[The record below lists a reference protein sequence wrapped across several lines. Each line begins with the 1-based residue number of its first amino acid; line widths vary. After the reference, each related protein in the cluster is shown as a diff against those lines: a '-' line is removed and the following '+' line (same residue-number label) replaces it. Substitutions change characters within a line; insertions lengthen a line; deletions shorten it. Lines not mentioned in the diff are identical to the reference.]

1 MQPPGELGCGRTLF
15 LANSCLGP
23 KGYTAVHQLI
33 GESIWMYTLKERSQ
47 PSQLAV
53 LPTFKASS
61 GRAPYSWS
69 IFRKISPYKLINSG
83 VHGCSLSCCTTLT
96 LFPHAHLEALS
107 EAAVLALVAV
117 VLVDR
122 AAPGA
127 AALVRQV
134 PPHGPLEK
142 ALAACKNK

>member
-1 MQPPGELGCGRTLF
+1 MQPPGELGVRTLF

-23 KGYTAVHQLI
+23 TGDMVVPLLDCIA
-33 GESIWMYTLKERSQ
+33 
-47 PSQLAV
+47 
-53 LPTFKASS
+53 
-61 GRAPYSWS
+61 
-69 IFRKISPYKLINSG
+69 
-83 VHGCSLSCCTTLT
+83 LT

-107 EAAVLALVAV
+107 QAAVLALVAV

-134 PPHGPLEK
+134 PPHRPLEK